1 MPSYRF
7 VFFSHPGRTAPSLHH
22 QPSSCAATDPL
33 ISSRLDATEPLPRT
47 RYLFLRFLRA
57 EPSPHYA
64 GGARSRS
71 DRGLL
76 RPTQDLLMDFFL
88 RPTQD
93 LLMDFFR
100 GSLRGGAATVRNSSC
115 RRRDWPLYGTDC
127 TTPDAPQTA
136 LVSRRRHLQFPCL
149 SYLIPE
155 FRRNVL
161 QVKLEQ
167 EPICFFS

>member
-1 MPSYRF
+1 LPLPSYRF

-22 QPSSCAATDPL
+22 QRSSCAATDPL
-33 ISSRLDATEPLPRT
+33 ISSRLDATEPLPET
-47 RYLFLRFLRA
+47 RYLFLCFLRA

-76 RPTQDLLMDFFL
+76 RPTQDLLMDFF
-88 RPTQD
+88 
-93 LLMDFFR
+93 R
-100 GSLRGGAATVRNSSC
+100 GSLRGGAATLRNSSR